1 MGFGVLLIGYF
12 LNLSI
17 FKQFTDVICFLIMLY
32 ALTMLSRFNS
42 GFRRAMYFCIPLVLA
57 GAAYFAYETC
67 VMLGVVYLPTESA
80 NIITSY
86 YSLLTGILKLIFT
99 SYLLVGIQAIGKET
113 GVPVIEM
120 KAARNRFLSY
130 IYYVLFIFTELSF
143 EEGSKLEMIAIYAFL
158 PVLIF
163 GVVYHIMNL
172 ALIHSCYVWI
182 CLEGDEDMERK
193 KSRFAF
199 INKINEKQDKLADRL
214 VEQKREQKLQK
225 AKKKNN
231 K

>member
-12 LNLSI
+12 LNLSV

-42 GFRRAMYFCIPLVLA
+42 GFRRAMYFCIPLALA
-57 GAAYFAYETC
+57 GAAYFVYEMC
-67 VMLGVVYLPTESA
+67 AMLGVIYIPTESA
-80 NIITSY
+80 NAITSY
-86 YSLLTGILKLIFT
+86 YSLLTGILKLVFT

-143 EEGSKLEMIAIYAFL
+143 EEGSKLEIIAIYAFL

-193 KSRFAF
+193 RSRFAF
-199 INKINEKQDKLADRL
+199 INKINETQDKLADRL

-225 AKKKNN
+225 AKKKND